1 MLQKIDCTTDF
12 LNLKALKKRSIYE
25 KVLHYRTFAHSYY
38 DQKVNNPVWGRYFE
52 NPLISRLLIK
62 VSRYEN
68 ENIDDYPLL
77 KSILEYRNEEKY
89 PLTVNG
95 MSSLE
100 YLSGIKGET
109 YASRSKKV
117 IKPAGSPVKRPL

>member
-1 MLQKIDCTTDF
+1 
-12 LNLKALKKRSIYE
+12 
-25 KVLHYRTFAHSYY
+25 
-38 DQKVNNPVWGRYFE
+38 VNNPVWGRYFE